1 MKINFTKDHF
11 EKLKELLSIMLLNNE
26 TVNNRLGIPVN
37 VVELVH
43 TTSLN
48 SLNDMRN
55 ALKKTVEKAEST
67 DEWVSSFISQEKIN
81 KLRRQ
86 IETIYL
92 IIGYKRFQ
100 MELADLNNKREE
112 LTEKLNKM
120 KEEAKTPEEKIKEI
134 QNELD
139 NLEIPENNMN
149 III

>member
-67 DEWVSSFISQEKIN
+67 DEWISSFISQEKVN

-92 IIGYKRFQ
+92 IIGYKRYQ

-120 KEEAKTPEEKIKEI
+120 KEEAKTPEERIIEV

>member
-55 ALKKTVEKAEST
+55 ALKKTVEKAESA
-67 DEWVSSFISQEKIN
+67 DEWVSSFISQEKVN

-92 IIGYKRFQ
+92 IIGYKRYQ
-100 MELADLNNKREE
+100 MELADINNKRNE

-120 KEEAKTPEEKIKEI
+120 KEEAKTPEERIKEV

>member
-26 TVNNRLGIPVN
+26 TVNNRLGIPFN
-37 VVELVH
+37 VVDLVH

-67 DEWVSSFISQEKIN
+67 DEWVSSFISQEKVN

-92 IIGYKRFQ
+92 IIGYKRYQ

-120 KEEAKTPEEKIKEI
+120 KEEAKTPEERIIEV

>member
-37 VVELVH
+37 IVELVH

-55 ALKKTVEKAEST
+55 ALKKTVEKAESA
-67 DEWVSSFISQEKIN
+67 DEWVSSFISQEKVN

-92 IIGYKRFQ
+92 IIGYKRYQ

-120 KEEAKTPEEKIKEI
+120 KEEAKTPEERIKEVE
-134 QNELD
+134 NELD

>member
-55 ALKKTVEKAEST
+55 ALKKTVEKAESA
-67 DEWVSSFISQEKIN
+67 DEWVSSFISQEKVN

-92 IIGYKRFQ
+92 IIGYKRYQ

>member
-26 TVNNRLGIPVN
+26 TVNNRLGMPVN
-37 VVELVH
+37 VVDLVH

-55 ALKKTVEKAEST
+55 ALKKTVEKAESA
-67 DEWVSSFISQEKIN
+67 DEWVSSFISQEKVN

-92 IIGYKRFQ
+92 IIGYKRYQ

-120 KEEAKTPEEKIKEI
+120 KEEAKTPEERIIEV

-139 NLEIPENNMN
+139 NLEISENNMN

>member
-67 DEWVSSFISQEKIN
+67 DEWVSSFISQEKVN

-92 IIGYKRFQ
+92 IIGYKRYQ

>member
-26 TVNNRLGIPVN
+26 TVNNRLGMPVN

-55 ALKKTVEKAEST
+55 ALKKTVEKAESV
-67 DEWVSSFISQEKIN
+67 DEWVSSFISQEKVN

-92 IIGYKRFQ
+92 IIGYKRYQ

-120 KEEAKTPEEKIKEI
+120 KEEAKTPEERIIEV

>member
-26 TVNNRLGIPVN
+26 TVNNRLGMPVN
-37 VVELVH
+37 VVDLVH

-55 ALKKTVEKAEST
+55 ALKKTVEKAESA
-67 DEWVSSFISQEKIN
+67 DEWVSSFISQEKVN

-92 IIGYKRFQ
+92 IIGYKRYQ

-120 KEEAKTPEEKIKEI
+120 KEEAKTPEERIMEV

>member
-67 DEWVSSFISQEKIN
+67 DEWVSSFISQEKVN

-92 IIGYKRFQ
+92 IIGYKRYQ

-120 KEEAKTPEEKIKEI
+120 KEEAKTPEERIIEV

>member
-26 TVNNRLGIPVN
+26 TVNNRLGMPVN
-37 VVELVH
+37 VVDLVH

-48 SLNDMRN
+48 SLNDMRS
-55 ALKKTVEKAEST
+55 ALKKTVEKAESA
-67 DEWVSSFISQEKIN
+67 DEWVSSFISQEKVN

-92 IIGYKRFQ
+92 IIGYKRYQ
-100 MELADLNNKREE
+100 MELADLNNKRNE

-120 KEEAKTPEEKIKEI
+120 KEEAKTPEERIIEV

>member
-26 TVNNRLGIPVN
+26 TVHNRLGMPVN
-37 VVELVH
+37 VVDLVH

-55 ALKKTVEKAEST
+55 ALKKTVEKAESA
-67 DEWVSSFISQEKIN
+67 DEWVSSFISQEKVN

-92 IIGYKRFQ
+92 IIGYKRYQ

-120 KEEAKTPEEKIKEI
+120 KEEAKTPEERIIEV

>member
-48 SLNDMRN
+48 SLNDIRN
-55 ALKKTVEKAEST
+55 ALKKTVEKAESA
-67 DEWVSSFISQEKIN
+67 DEWVSSFISQEKVN

-92 IIGYKRFQ
+92 IIGYKRYQ

-120 KEEAKTPEEKIKEI
+120 KEEAKTPEERIKEVE
-134 QNELD
+134 NELD

>member
-26 TVNNRLGIPVN
+26 TVNNRLGMPVN

-55 ALKKTVEKAEST
+55 ALKKTVEKAESA
-67 DEWVSSFISQEKIN
+67 DEWVSSFISQEKVN

-92 IIGYKRFQ
+92 IIGYKRYQ

-112 LTEKLNKM
+112 LTKKLNKM
-120 KEEAKTPEEKIKEI
+120 KEEAKTPEERIIEV

>member
-67 DEWVSSFISQEKIN
+67 DEWVSSFISQEKVN

-92 IIGYKRFQ
+92 IIGYKRYQ

-120 KEEAKTPEEKIKEI
+120 KEEAKTPEEKIKEV

>member
-26 TVNNRLGIPVN
+26 TVNNRLGIPFN
-37 VVELVH
+37 VVDLVH

-67 DEWVSSFISQEKIN
+67 DEWVSSFISQEKVN

-92 IIGYKRFQ
+92 IIGYKRYQ

-120 KEEAKTPEEKIKEI
+120 KEEAKTPEERIMEV

>member
-26 TVNNRLGIPVN
+26 TVNNRLGMPVN

-55 ALKKTVEKAEST
+55 ALKKTVEKAESA
-67 DEWVSSFISQEKIN
+67 DEWVSSFISQEKVN

-92 IIGYKRFQ
+92 IIGYKRYQ

-120 KEEAKTPEEKIKEI
+120 KEEAKTPEERIIEV

>member
-55 ALKKTVEKAEST
+55 ALKKTVEKAESA
-67 DEWVSSFISQEKIN
+67 DEWVSSFISQEKVN

-92 IIGYKRFQ
+92 IIGYKRYQ
-100 MELADLNNKREE
+100 MELADLNNKRNE

-120 KEEAKTPEEKIKEI
+120 KEEAKTPEERIIEV

>member
-67 DEWVSSFISQEKIN
+67 DEWVSSFISQEKVN

-92 IIGYKRFQ
+92 IIGYKRYQ
-100 MELADLNNKREE
+100 MELTDLNNKREE

>member
-55 ALKKTVEKAEST
+55 ALKKTVEKAESA
-67 DEWVSSFISQEKIN
+67 DEWVSSFISQEKVN

-92 IIGYKRFQ
+92 IIGYKRYQ
-100 MELADLNNKREE
+100 MELADLNNKRNE

-120 KEEAKTPEEKIKEI
+120 KEEAKTPEEKIKEV

>member
-67 DEWVSSFISQEKIN
+67 DEWVSSFISQEKVN

-92 IIGYKRFQ
+92 IIGYKRYQ

-120 KEEAKTPEEKIKEI
+120 KEEAKTPEERIKEV

>member
-55 ALKKTVEKAEST
+55 ALKKTVEKAESA
-67 DEWVSSFISQEKIN
+67 DEWVSSFISQEKVN

-92 IIGYKRFQ
+92 IIGYKRYQ

-120 KEEAKTPEEKIKEI
+120 KEEAKTPEERIKEVE
-134 QNELD
+134 NELD

>member
-37 VVELVH
+37 VVDLVH

-55 ALKKTVEKAEST
+55 ALKKTVEKAESA
-67 DEWVSSFISQEKIN
+67 DEWVSSFISQEKVN

-92 IIGYKRFQ
+92 IIGYKRYQ

-120 KEEAKTPEEKIKEI
+120 KEEAKTPEERIIEV

>member
-26 TVNNRLGIPVN
+26 TVNNRLGMPVN
-37 VVELVH
+37 VVDLVH

-55 ALKKTVEKAEST
+55 ALKKTVEKAESA
-67 DEWVSSFISQEKIN
+67 DEWVSSFISQEKVN

-92 IIGYKRFQ
+92 IIGYKRYQ

-120 KEEAKTPEEKIKEI
+120 KEEAKTPEERIIEV

>member
-55 ALKKTVEKAEST
+55 ALKKTVEKAESA
-67 DEWVSSFISQEKIN
+67 DEWVSSFISQEKVN

-92 IIGYKRFQ
+92 IIGYKRYQ

-120 KEEAKTPEEKIKEI
+120 KEEAKTPEERIKEV

>member
-26 TVNNRLGIPVN
+26 TINNRLGMPVN
-37 VVELVH
+37 VVDLVH

-55 ALKKTVEKAEST
+55 ALKKTVEKAESA
-67 DEWVSSFISQEKIN
+67 DEWVSSFISQEKVN

-92 IIGYKRFQ
+92 IIGYKRYQ

-120 KEEAKTPEEKIKEI
+120 KEEAKTPEERIIEV
-134 QNELD
+134 QSELD